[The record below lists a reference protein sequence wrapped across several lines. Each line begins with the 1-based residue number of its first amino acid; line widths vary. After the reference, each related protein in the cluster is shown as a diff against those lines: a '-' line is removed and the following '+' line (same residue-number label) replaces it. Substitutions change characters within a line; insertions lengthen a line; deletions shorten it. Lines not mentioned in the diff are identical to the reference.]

1 MYSSTNN
8 RYKWVAASAGIL
20 LVGFLVWYFH
30 TIVFYILGAAA
41 VSLIGKPLV
50 RMIERVSIAGRT
62 IPRWASAAVVLITLL
77 TVFITV
83 FSFLIP
89 IIVEKLS
96 YLSSIESYEMLAA
109 IKVASA
115 DFEHTLNSI
124 FPVIDISIE
133 ELFREHVAPIF
144 KSGVVTDIVEG
155 LAGFVSEIFMATFS
169 ISFIAYFFLKD
180 DKLFDSAITTLFPK
194 RYERNIQHAI
204 KSSVNLLGR
213 YFIGI
218 CLESFIKFIVV
229 TLALYLLGIDITT
242 AVIIGSVTAVLNV
255 IPYIGPL
262 IGVLASYAIAML
274 SPSLAAASIGELI
287 FEITVVLAIFQL
299 IDNIILQPYIYS
311 SSVKAHP
318 LEIFIVILMAGYA
331 GGVLGMLL
339 AIPFYTVLRV
349 FAKEFF
355 ANLRVVKKLT
365 ENL

>member
-1 MYSSTNN
+1 MNTATNSWY
-8 RYKWVAASAGIL
+8 RWAAAAAGL
-20 LVGFLVWYFH
+20 LIVGFMVWYFH

-41 VSLIGKPLV
+41 VSLIGKPMV
-50 RMIERVSIAGRT
+50 RFIESLSIGGRSV
-62 IPRWASAAVVLITLL
+62 PRWLSATVTLFTLL
-77 TVFITV
+77 IIFIVTFGSLV
-83 FSFLIP
+83 PL
-89 IIVEKLS
+89 IVEKLS
-96 YLSSIESYEMLAA
+96 YLSSVESYEVLAA

-115 DFEHTLNSI
+115 DFEHTLNSM
-124 FPVIDISIE
+124 FPIIDISIE
-133 ELFREHVAPIF
+133 ELFREHIAPIF
-144 KSGVVTDIVEG
+144 KSDTVTNIVEG
-155 LAGFVSEIFMATFS
+155 LAGLIAEISLATFS
-169 ISFIAYFFLKD
+169 IAFIAFFFIKD
-180 DKLFDSAITTLFPK
+180 DKLFDSALVTLFPK
-194 RYERNIQHAI
+194 KYEENILHAI

-218 CLESFIKFIVV
+218 CLESLIKFVV
-229 TLALYLLGIDITT
+229 VALSLYLLGMDFST
-242 AVIIGSVTAVLNV
+242 AIIIGTVTAVLNV

-262 IGVLASYAIAML
+262 IGIIASYAIAML
-274 SPSLAAASIGELI
+274 SPSIAAASIGELI
-287 FEITVVLAIFQL
+287 AEITIVLAVFQL

-318 LEIFIVILMAGYA
+318 LEIFIVILMAGYV